1 MTLHCWKCFRYMNAH
16 TIRTVLKYSLSVRY
30 MNLEIYKLEILPT
43 GYFWLSKS
51 DQHTI
56 NVAAL
61 DTECQRPLVTGW
73 KLPSL
78 SSSNKTL
85 NPKKFASFPF
95 DGPKS
100 YPFHMRQS
108 FSGGLLLLSNL
119 RLDRVCHAL
128 ADWPAQVGDVVRWL
142 VDCWLI
148 ALDWLVLGW
157 WNCGLLI

>member
-1 MTLHCWKCFRYMNAH
+1 MQIHLELFWNICLAWDIWTLRFINC
-16 TIRTVLKYSLSVRY
+16 KYCQQA
-30 MNLEIYKLEILPT
+30 N
-43 GYFWLSKS
+43 FWLSKS
-51 DQHTI
+51 DQQTI

-85 NPKKFASFPF
+85 NPKKIASFPF
-95 DGPKS
+95 DGQKS

-108 FSGGLLLLSNL
+108 FSGRLLLLSNL
-119 RLDRVCHAL
+119 RLDRVCHAVP
-128 ADWPAQVGDVVRWL
+128 DWPAQVGDVVRWL

-148 ALDWLVLGW
+148 ALDWLVFSW
-157 WNCGLLI
+157 WNCGLLV